1 MRARKHRA
9 FSTACVTGIFAALLA
24 LTAAWPL
31 CSRWQARRAQL
42 QRVARITRSARH
54 NAPAVS
60 EPALSLR
67 VTRLGPLLA
76 SWQSIGGCGAGSTG
90 GVGTVKWIGH
100 NTSGGLFQDITL
112 ANYIHLAQGY
122 NLIFTTQLTRDFSDR
137 WNFGVLVPFAY
148 KRYNDYKGLDV
159 DIANVGLADINL
171 LGTYKFGEIR
181 DTSLTLSVG
190 VPTGTHEAK
199 YRMDLLTQE
208 KQLGPGRIT
217 GSVVVDHMLDK
228 DWGLIVLGGMASWRG
243 GENELGNYR
252 APFASLYGYA
262 GYFLGPLVPSLGL
275 ALSGY
280 LKPDRDR
287 GIEQDVPT
295 LLASLNASVEWSND
309 WLAVLLGVSVPIG
322 LYAPLA
328 DERVGGVRQG
338 QNPIGIQPWTAAIGF
353 SVSPF

>member
-1 MRARKHRA
+1 M
-9 FSTACVTGIFAALLA
+9 
-24 LTAAWPL
+24 
-31 CSRWQARRAQL
+31 
-42 QRVARITRSARH
+42 
-54 NAPAVS
+54 
-60 EPALSLR
+60 
-67 VTRLGPLLA
+67 
-76 SWQSIGGCGAGSTG
+76 
-90 GVGTVKWIGH
+90 
-100 NTSGGLFQDITL
+100 GL
-112 ANYIHLAQGY
+112 
-122 NLIFTTQLTRDFSDR
+122 
-137 WNFGVLVPFAY
+137 P
-148 KRYNDYKGLDV
+148 V

-171 LGTYKFGEIR
+171 LGTYKFGSIR

-190 VPTGTHEAK
+190 IPTGTHDAK
-199 YRMDLLTQE
+199 YKMDLLTQE

-217 GSVVVDHMLDK
+217 GSVVVDHTLDR

-262 GYFLGPLVPSLGL
+262 GYFLGPLVPTLGL

-295 LLASLNASVEWSND
+295 LLASLNASIEWSND

-322 LYAPLA
+322 VYAPLA
-328 DERVGGVRQG
+328 EQRVGGIKPLQSST
-338 QNPIGIQPWTAAIGF
+338 GIQPWTAAIGF

>member
-1 MRARKHRA
+1 ML
-9 FSTACVTGIFAALLA
+9 I
-24 LTAAWPL
+24 AAWPL
-31 CSRWQARRAQL
+31 WHHWRARSAQL
-42 QRVARITRSARH
+42 QRIARIAQATRQ
-54 NAPAVS
+54 NAPGTQD
-60 EPALSLR
+60 PALSLR
-67 VTRLGPLLA
+67 VTRLGPMLA

-100 NTSGGLFQDITL
+100 NTTGGLFQDITL
-112 ANYIHLAQGY
+112 ANYIHLAHGY
-122 NLIFTTQLTRDFSDR
+122 NLIFSTQLTRDFTDR

-148 KRYNDYKGLDV
+148 KRYNDYMGLPT

-171 LGTYKFGEIR
+171 LGTYKFGSIR
-181 DTSLTLSVG
+181 DTSLTLSLG
-190 VPTGTHEAK
+190 LPTGTHDAK
-199 YRMDLLTQE
+199 YKMDLLTQE
-208 KQLGPGRIT
+208 KQLGPGTIT
-217 GSVVVDHMLDK
+217 GSVVVDHTMDK

-262 GYFLGPLVPSLGL
+262 GYFLGPLVPALGL
-275 ALSGY
+275 QLSGF

-295 LLASLNASVEWSND
+295 LLASLNASLEWSND
-309 WLAVLLGVSVPIG
+309 WLAVLLGISLPIG

-328 DERVGGVRQG
+328 DERVGGIRQG